1 MLALSAIAM
10 VAFTSCEPTDNPGG
24 NNGGNGDDTVVS
36 VVKVAPE
43 TLLMSVGQTE
53 KLSATVTPAPTTA
66 VTFVWTSD
74 DEEVAT
80 VKNGIVTA
88 VAPGTANIV
97 VSTEGC
103 TPDTCLVNV
112 TNDAALDNYQLLSY
126 GLFGSPEMIPGTEG
140 KITMTSGA
148 EFTCQL
154 GYITMYAWDNNVSFV
169 NGTGFGGAGYF
180 FIAEVP
186 VFWITEGQYQG
197 SYIGNSD
204 GFYIAP
210 NPQDTIAPYT
220 ALSGELT
227 DLQSYGDFWKALIDP
242 ATKELT
248 QEIADLY
255 LNSQVGT
262 QIFHMDFEEESQS
275 WNLGNVA
282 AAHMFE
288 NENDEF
294 QYEITIDWYDF
305 VNENRLYGLLCNVN
319 DSGVVESLVEPYDM
333 RTIKKDYTNVVAED
347 NGEENAGA
355 MFVNNKHLYRDAD
368 YAVKQV
374 NNMKMNA
381 LYRK

>member
-10 VAFTSCEPTDNPGG
+10 VAFTSCEPINNP
-24 NNGGNGDDTVVS
+24 DTVVS
-36 VVKVAPE
+36 VVNVTPE

-53 KLSATVTPAPTTA
+53 KLSATVSPNPTTT

-74 DEEVAT
+74 NDSVAS

-97 VSTEGC
+97 VSAEGC

-126 GLFGSPEMIPGTEG
+126 GLFGSPEMIPGTEPNI
-140 KITMTSGA
+140 KTTSGA
-148 EFTCQL
+148 EFACQL
-154 GYITMYAWDNNVSFV
+154 GYISMYAWDNNISFV

-210 NPQDTIAPYT
+210 NPQDTLAPYT

-227 DLQSYGDFWKALIDP
+227 DVQSYGDFWKTYIDP
-242 ATKELT
+242 ATEEIT

-262 QIFHMDFEEESQS
+262 QIFHMDFEENSQS
-275 WNLGNVA
+275 WDLGNVT
-282 AAHMFE
+282 AAHLYE
-288 NENDEF
+288 NENDEL
-294 QYEITIDWYDF
+294 QYEITLDWYDF
-305 VNENRLYGLLCNVN
+305 VNENRWFGLLCNVN

-355 MFVNNKHLYRDAD
+355 MFVDNKHLYRDAD

-374 NNMKMNA
+374 NNLKMNA

>member
-10 VAFTSCEPTDNPGG
+10 VAFTSCEPINNP
-24 NNGGNGDDTVVS
+24 GGNGDDTVVS

-97 VSTEGC
+97 VSVEGC

-126 GLFGSPEMIPGTEG
+126 GLFGSPEMIPGTQRDIELNVG
-140 KITMTSGA
+140 TCP
-148 EFTCQL
+148 CQL
-154 GYITMYAWDNNVSFV
+154 GYITMYAWDNNISFV

-180 FIAEVP
+180 FVAELP
-186 VFWITEGQYQG
+186 VYFITEAGPNQG
-197 SYIGNSD
+197 KYVGNSD

-275 WNLGNVA
+275 WNLGNVT
-282 AAHMFE
+282 AAHLYE
-288 NENDEF
+288 NENDEL
-294 QYEITIDWYDF
+294 QYGITLDWYDF

-355 MFVNNKHLYRDAD
+355 MFVSNKHLYRNAD

>member
-97 VSTEGC
+97 VSAEGC

-126 GLFGSPEMIPGTEG
+126 GLFGSPEMIPGTEQDL
-140 KITMTSGA
+140 KMTSGA
-148 EFTCQL
+148 TYKCQL
-154 GYITMYAWDNNVSFV
+154 GYISMYAWDNNISFV

-180 FIAEVP
+180 FVAEVP
-186 VFWITEGQYQG
+186 VFWITEGQHQG
-197 SYIGNSD
+197 SYVGNSD

-210 NPQDTIAPYT
+210 NPQDTLAPYT

-227 DLQSYGDFWKALIDP
+227 DLQSYGDFWKAVIDP
-242 ATKELT
+242 ATKEVT

-262 QIFHMDFEEESQS
+262 QIFHMDFEEEDQS

-347 NGEENAGA
+347 NGGENAGA

-374 NNMKMNA
+374 NNLKMNA

>member
-10 VAFTSCEPTDNPGG
+10 VAFTSCEPINNPGG

-43 TLLMSVGQTE
+43 TLLMSVGQSE

-126 GLFGSPEMIPGTEG
+126 GLFGSPEMIPGTER

-154 GYITMYAWDNNVSFV
+154 AYIEMYAWDNNISFV

-242 ATKELT
+242 ATEEVT

-262 QIFHMDFEEESQS
+262 QIFHLDFEEESQS
-275 WNLGNVA
+275 WNLGNVT
-282 AAHMFE
+282 AAHLYE
-288 NENDEF
+288 NENEEL
-294 QYEITIDWYDF
+294 QYEITLDWYDF

-355 MFVNNKHLYRDAD
+355 MFVSNKHLYRDAD

>member
-126 GLFGSPEMIPGTEG
+126 GLFGSPEMIPGTEQDL
-140 KITMTSGA
+140 KMTSGA
-148 EFTCQL
+148 TYKCQL
-154 GYITMYAWDNNVSFV
+154 GYISMYAWDNNISFV

-180 FIAEVP
+180 FVAEVP
-186 VFWITEGQYQG
+186 VFWITEGQHQG
-197 SYIGNSD
+197 SYVGNSD

-210 NPQDTIAPYT
+210 NPQDTLAPYT

-355 MFVNNKHLYRDAD
+355 MFVDNKHLYRDAD

>member
-97 VSTEGC
+97 VSAEGC

-126 GLFGSPEMIPGTEG
+126 GLFGSPEMIPGTETNI
-140 KITMTSGA
+140 KTTSGA
-148 EFTCQL
+148 EFACQL
-154 GYITMYAWDNNVSFV
+154 GYISMYAWDNNISFV

-180 FIAEVP
+180 FVAEVP
-186 VFWITEGQYQG
+186 VFWITEGQHQG
-197 SYIGNSD
+197 KYVGNSD

-227 DLQSYGDFWKALIDP
+227 DLQSYGDFWKAYIDP
-242 ATKELT
+242 ATEEIT

-262 QIFHMDFEEESQS
+262 QIFHMDFEKKSQS

-282 AAHMFE
+282 AAHLYE
-288 NENDEF
+288 NENEEL
-294 QYEITIDWYDF
+294 QYEITLDWYDF
-305 VNENRLYGLLCNVN
+305 VNENRFFGLLCNVN
-319 DSGVVESLVEPYDM
+319 DSGVVESLVEPYDI

-355 MFVNNKHLYRDAD
+355 MFVNNKHLYRNAD

>member
-10 VAFTSCEPTDNPGG
+10 VAFTSCEPINNPGG

-97 VSTEGC
+97 VSAEGC

-126 GLFGSPEMIPGTEG
+126 GLFGSPEMIPGTEQDL
-140 KITMTSGA
+140 KMTSGA
-148 EFTCQL
+148 TYKCQL
-154 GYITMYAWDNNVSFV
+154 GYISMYAWDNNISFV

-180 FIAEVP
+180 FVADVP
-186 VFWITEGQYQG
+186 VFWITEGQHQG
-197 SYIGNSD
+197 SYVGNSD

-210 NPQDTIAPYT
+210 NPQDTLAPYT

-227 DLQSYGDFWKALIDP
+227 DLQSYGDFWKAVIDP
-242 ATKELT
+242 ATKEVT

-262 QIFHMDFEEESQS
+262 QIFHMDFEEEDQS

-347 NGEENAGA
+347 NGGENAGA

-368 YAVKQV
+368 YAVKKV
-374 NNMKMNA
+374 NNLKMNA

>member
-10 VAFTSCEPTDNPGG
+10 VAFTSCEPINNPGG

-53 KLSATVTPAPTTA
+53 KLTATITPAPTTA

-126 GLFGSPEMIPGTEG
+126 GLFGSPEMIPGTER

-154 GYITMYAWDNNVSFV
+154 AYIEMYAWDNNISFV

-180 FIAEVP
+180 FVAEVP
-186 VFWITEGQYQG
+186 VFWIIEGQYQG

-242 ATKELT
+242 ATEEVT

-275 WNLGNVA
+275 WNLGNVT
-282 AAHMFE
+282 AAHLYE
-288 NENDEF
+288 NENEEL
-294 QYEITIDWYDF
+294 QYEITLDWYDF
-305 VNENRLYGLLCNVN
+305 VNENRWFGLLCNVN

-355 MFVNNKHLYRDAD
+355 MFVSNKHLYRDAD

>member
-36 VVKVAPE
+36 VVKVALE

-97 VSTEGC
+97 VSAEGC

-126 GLFGSPEMIPGTEG
+126 GLFGSPEMIPGTER

-154 GYITMYAWDNNVSFV
+154 AYIEMYAWDNNISFV

-180 FIAEVP
+180 FVAEVP
-186 VFWITEGQYQG
+186 VFWITEGQHQG
-197 SYIGNSD
+197 SYVGNSD

-227 DLQSYGDFWKALIDP
+227 DLQSYGDFWKAVIDP
-242 ATKELT
+242 ATEEVT

-355 MFVNNKHLYRDAD
+355 MFVNNKHLYRNAD

>member
-1 MLALSAIAM
+1 M
-10 VAFTSCEPTDNPGG
+10 VD
-24 NNGGNGDDTVVS
+24 
-36 VVKVAPE
+36 
-43 TLLMSVGQTE
+43 
-53 KLSATVTPAPTTA
+53 PTT
-66 VTFVWTSD
+66 
-74 DEEVAT
+74 EE
-80 VKNGIVTA
+80 I
-88 VAPGTANIV
+88 
-97 VSTEGC
+97 
-103 TPDTCLVNV
+103 
-112 TNDAALDNYQLLSY
+112 
-126 GLFGSPEMIPGTEG
+126 
-140 KITMTSGA
+140 
-148 EFTCQL
+148 
-154 GYITMYAWDNNVSFV
+154 
-169 NGTGFGGAGYF
+169 
-180 FIAEVP
+180 
-186 VFWITEGQYQG
+186 
-197 SYIGNSD
+197 
-204 GFYIAP
+204 
-210 NPQDTIAPYT
+210 
-220 ALSGELT
+220 
-227 DLQSYGDFWKALIDP
+227 
-242 ATKELT
+242 T

-355 MFVNNKHLYRDAD
+355 MFVGNKHLYRDAD

>member
-97 VSTEGC
+97 VSAEGC

-126 GLFGSPEMIPGTEG
+126 GLFGSPEMIPGTEQDL
-140 KITMTSGA
+140 KMTSGA
-148 EFTCQL
+148 TYKCQL
-154 GYITMYAWDNNVSFV
+154 GYISMFAWDNNISFV

-180 FIAEVP
+180 FVAEVP
-186 VFWITEGQYQG
+186 VFWITEGQHQG
-197 SYIGNSD
+197 KYVGNSD

-210 NPQDTIAPYT
+210 NPQDTLAPYT

-242 ATKELT
+242 ATEEVT

>member
-10 VAFTSCEPTDNPGG
+10 VAFTSCEPINNPGG

-97 VSTEGC
+97 VSVEGC

-126 GLFGSPEMIPGTEG
+126 GLFGSPEMIPGTETNI
-140 KITMTSGA
+140 KTTSGA
-148 EFTCQL
+148 EFACQL
-154 GYITMYAWDNNVSFV
+154 GYISMYAWDNNVSFV

-180 FIAEVP
+180 FIAELP
-186 VFWITEGQYQG
+186 VFWITEGQNQG
-197 SYIGNSD
+197 KYVGNSD

-227 DLQSYGDFWKALIDP
+227 DVQSYGDFWKALIDP
-242 ATKELT
+242 ATEEVT